1 MEKSLVDDLKRFL
14 PLEARESEEYIQL
27 AQTCPAALPR
37 IIFKV
42 LLYDSILHSEIIND
56 LILLLNSSNIDSAY
70 KECISYI
77 KNNIDRIIENVKE
90 EEQALKTL
98 ESKILKN
105 TDNHLLEALMRYIC
119 DDEESHI
126 KLLKA
131 LIKESNV

>member
-1 MEKSLVDDLKRFL
+1 MKESLVDDLRRFL
-14 PLEARESEEYIQL
+14 PVEARESEEYIQL

-56 LILLLNSSNIDSAY
+56 LILLLNSSSMDVAY
-70 KECISYI
+70 KECMSYI
-77 KNNIDRIIENVKE
+77 KDNIDRIIENTKE
-90 EEQALKTL
+90 EEKALKEL
-98 ESKILKN
+98 ENRLLKN
-105 TDNHLLEALMRYIC
+105 TDNHLLEALIKYIC

-131 LIKESNV
+131 LIKEAK